1 MAARSEVCLGLLL
14 HVILFLAAIQMFSGK
29 FFPAC
34 LLVCFPSPLYV
45 LVMSNMHSTSL
56 LEGLG
61 WYQSDHIL
69 SCNNSYYN
77 HIFTHAL
84 KLCYDVNTCQQEYFM
99 VYQVGGEKLV

>member
-1 MAARSEVCLGLLL
+1 MAARSEVCLRLLL
-14 HVILFLAAIQMFSGK
+14 HVILFLAAIQTFSGK

-84 KLCYDVNTCQQEYFM
+84 KLCYDINTCQQEYFM